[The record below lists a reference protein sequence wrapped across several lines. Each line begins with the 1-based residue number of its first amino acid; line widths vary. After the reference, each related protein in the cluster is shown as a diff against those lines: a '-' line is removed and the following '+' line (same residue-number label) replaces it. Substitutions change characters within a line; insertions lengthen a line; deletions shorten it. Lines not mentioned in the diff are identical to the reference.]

1 MENVRELH
9 QNALKVARHHSGDI
23 GWPTII
29 LALVVFPTYWSL
41 PYLVMFYGLSLF
53 VAIPAMVALTYASYT
68 VLHEAVHSNIHGSD
82 DSLHWINSVLGYLTA
97 TIIVIPQSPHR
108 ISHLIH
114 HGNTNDK
121 AIDPDVH
128 IEHLFRSPRRMLYS
142 VWEVVAC
149 QFRNYKDKRLASA
162 SWFENAIVVSEF
174 CSAVILRI
182 LPFAILFHFGDAESV
197 ARWWQGVTL
206 FVVAGVIGTFVL
218 LYLFA
223 YAVHQPH
230 VSTERYHTT
239 RTIVVLGPF
248 SGILD
253 ALWGYQNY
261 HAVHHLFPSAPFYNY
276 RRLFKD
282 VAPTLDAMNAPVYQ
296 LTWKGLQRIRA
307 ADAC

>member
-1 MENVRELH
+1 MENAQELH
-9 QNALKVARHHSGDI
+9 RNALKLARNYSGDI
-23 GWPTII
+23 SWPTIA
-29 LALVVFPTYWSL
+29 LALVVFPAYWSL

-53 VAIPAMVALTYASYT
+53 IAIPVMIALTYASYT
-68 VLHEAVHSNIHGSD
+68 VLHEAVHSNIHGKNE
-82 DSLHWINSVLGYLTA
+82 SLQWINGVLGYLTA

-121 AIDPDVH
+121 AVDPDVH
-128 IEHLFRSPRRMLYS
+128 IEHLFKSPKHMLYC

-149 QFRNYKDKRLASA
+149 QFRNYKDMRWANASL
-162 SWFENAIVVSEF
+162 FENAVVVSEF
-174 CSAVILRI
+174 CTAVFLRI
-182 LPFAILFHFGDAESV
+182 LPFAVLFAFGDAESV
-197 ARWWQGVTL
+197 ARWWQGVVL

-230 VSTERYHTT
+230 ASTERYQTT
-239 RTIVVLGPF
+239 RTIVVSGPF

-276 RRLFKD
+276 RRLFKA
-282 VAPTLDAMNAPVYQ
+282 VAPTLDAMNAPVYK
-296 LTWKGLQRIRA
+296 LTWKGLERIRA
-307 ADAC
+307 AEAC